1 MSVYDQA
8 LVLNRMLDKNIPKI
22 INADKRITTLTN
34 QVNDIKQQEID
45 TQKLLVME
53 VMPMLNKLEEDIN
66 DIINRLTALE
76 SANSLQLVAQAERI
90 RPLESA
96 NGLRPLEND
105 KW

>member
-66 DIINRLTALE
+66 NIINRLTALE
-76 SANSLQLVAQAERI
+76 N
-90 RPLESA
+90 A
-96 NGLRPLEND
+96 NGLQPSDSKQLTP
-105 KW
+105 

>member
-105 KW
+105 K